1 MRFAANSPKV
11 GANLVFLLKMVF
23 LNLLELFFF
32 VRQQT
37 RARIDYLRAS
47 EMMVRKNASFCVKMC
62 A

>member
-1 MRFAANSPKV
+1 
-11 GANLVFLLKMVF
+11 LVQIPFFLLKMVF

-37 RARIDYLRAS
+37 LARIEYLRAS
-47 EMMVRKNASFCVKMC
+47 EMMVRKNASFCVKIC

>member
-37 RARIDYLRAS
+37 LARIDYLRAS
-47 EMMVRKNASFCVKMC
+47 EMMVRKNASFCVKIC

>member
-37 RARIDYLRAS
+37 LARIEYLRAS
-47 EMMVRKNASFCVKMC
+47 EMMVRKNASFCVKIC